1 MIHLA
6 KGYVAVANKLM
17 ASEKINFT
25 KAGSISYADRESG
38 AVVFRAAGVELKDVN
53 IEKTVVVSLLTGE
66 VLEGTYDFPEDAMLH
81 LEIYRQFPQIQSVAH
96 TYPEWAMLYSALGRE
111 IPVFYKEL
119 LPVLGRSILCAEGLL
134 LKEKSNSAKFCL
146 SQETVNAISNQVKL
160 DCGAILLKY
169 DGVLSWD
176 RTPIKAF
183 EYVKRVEYIAESNWR
198 MHVLSPVDTDIKK
211 IPIQA
216 AENYIAGAQSSE
228 KKGLLGD
235 SGKRLTLDDE
245 RKICLEMLI
254 YFDQVCRTN
263 GIKYSL
269 TGGTLL
275 GAVRHMGFIPWDDDI
290 DVFLTR
296 PEFDKLEAAF
306 PDEARFIFVSRRKEP
321 EFNYVFG
328 RLIDTKTIITE
339 SPNTLCAG
347 KGVFL
352 DICVVDGLPKS
363 RVLREFHIAYM
374 RFLMRARRATV
385 QNPHGK
391 TYREKGPI
399 VVFLKQILRTVTSY
413 EFWNKR
419 LERAMSKYSFDSSDY
434 VGNFA
439 SQYGRKELLPRSAFS
454 SYFDIPFEEYKFM
467 ACIGYEQYLTNIYGK
482 RHMDIP
488 GANKRKRPHP
498 NTAYWV

>member
-1 MIHLA
+1 MIKLA
-6 KGYVAVANKLM
+6 RGYVAVANKLM

-25 KAGSISYADRESG
+25 KMGGVSYADREAG
-38 AVVFRAAGVELKDVN
+38 VVVFRADGVELQDID

-66 VLEGTYDFPEDAMLH
+66 ALEGAYDLPDDARLH
-81 LEIYRQFPQIQSVAH
+81 LEIYRQFPHIQSIAH
-96 TYPEWAMLYSALGRE
+96 TYPEWSTLYSALGTE

-119 LPVLGRSILCAEGLL
+119 LPILGRSILCAEELSL
-134 LKEKSNSAKFCL
+134 NEKPNSAKFCL
-146 SQETVNAISNQVKL
+146 SPETVNLISSQVKSH
-160 DCGAILLKY
+160 CGAILLKY

-176 RTPIKAF
+176 RTPIKAL
-183 EYVKRVEYIAESNWR
+183 EYGKKVEDMAERNWR
-198 MHVLSPVDTDIKK
+198 MRALSPIETDIK
-211 IPIQA
+211 IPMRD
-216 AENYIAGAQSSE
+216 AENYIANAQSSE
-228 KKGLLGD
+228 EKGSLGV

-254 YFDQVCRTN
+254 YFDQVCRAN

-275 GAVRHMGFIPWDDDI
+275 GAVRHKGFIPWDDDI

-296 PEFDKLEAAF
+296 PEFDKLEAVF
-306 PDEARFIFVSRRKEP
+306 PDDARFIFVSRRKEP

-363 RVLREFHIAYM
+363 RVLRNFHIAYM

-399 VVFLKQILRTVTSY
+399 VVFLKKVLRTVTSY
-413 EFWNKR
+413 NFWNKR
-419 LERAMSKYSFDSSDY
+419 LERAMSKYPFDTSDY

-454 SYFDIPFEEYKFM
+454 SYFDIPFEKYKFM
-467 ACIGYEQYLTNIYGK
+467 ACIGYEQYLTNIYGEK
-482 RHMDIP
+482 HMDIP
-488 GANKRKRPHP
+488 AVNKRKRPHP